1 MHMYYLSSRL
11 AFLMRGA
18 LVLVSC
24 AVEGGGTVALTDA
37 RRSHTALAPG
47 GTHHLRAVDGGVVGV
62 SERRFHRSTMVLSVK
77 IMWLAS
83 VFCMSKAL
91 LARKK

>member
-1 MHMYYLSSRL
+1 MYYLSSRL

-47 GTHHLRAVDGGVVGV
+47 GAHHLRAVDGGVGV
-62 SERRFHRSTMVLSVK
+62 DERRFHKSTMVLSVDQMK

-83 VFCMSKAL
+83 VL
-91 LARKK
+91 HV